1 MKRRRFSIKMSLLL
15 QLCTSAMKG
24 WFDAF
29 RYDGGPTLYSFNN
42 RTAVTGDVT
51 LITFLTIFCTLY
63 VAFLIIFP
71 GIRKEVG
78 ATFSNYVHFTQLL
91 KFRHNYISQSIK
103 IHGGAGSD
111 ESDADGMHH

>member
-1 MKRRRFSIKMSLLL
+1 MKRQRFSIKMSLLL

-71 GIRKEVG
+71 GIRKERFTTFFAVTLSLFVG
-78 ATFSNYVHFTQLL
+78 ATILGELLVRFLYFTVT
-91 KFRHNYISQSIK
+91 
-103 IHGGAGSD
+103 
-111 ESDADGMHH
+111 

>member
-1 MKRRRFSIKMSLLL
+1 
-15 QLCTSAMKG
+15 MKG

-78 ATFSNYVHFTQLL
+78 ATFYT
-91 KFRHNYISQSIK
+91 ITK
-103 IHGGAGSD
+103 IPP
-111 ESDADGMHH
+111 